1 MSAIGKFHIRPI
13 EARDRSAWVA
23 QRAALWPDAAPV
35 ELDREAER
43 YFAKPNDRIFPEI
56 VFVAENGGHLVGMI
70 ELSLR
75 SVADGC
81 VSSPVPYIEA
91 WFVVE
96 PARRQGVGRALVDAA
111 EAWARA
117 QGFAEMASDV
127 QLENQVSEAAHK
139 SLGFEE
145 VERAI
150 LFRKPLD

>member
-1 MSAIGKFHIRPI
+1 MIAASKLQIRPL
-13 EARDRSAWVA
+13 EARDHSAWVA
-23 QRAALWPDAAPV
+23 LRAALWPDAAPA
-35 ELDREAER
+35 ELDQEAQR
-43 YFAKPNDRIFPEI
+43 YFAQPNDRAFPKI
-56 VFVAENGGHLVGMI
+56 VFAAERDRELIGMI

-81 VSSPVPYIEA
+81 VSSPVPYIEG

-96 PARRQGVGRALVDAA
+96 SARRRGVGRALVGAA

-117 QGFAEMASDV
+117 EGFAEMASDV

-150 LFRKPLD
+150 LFRKALD